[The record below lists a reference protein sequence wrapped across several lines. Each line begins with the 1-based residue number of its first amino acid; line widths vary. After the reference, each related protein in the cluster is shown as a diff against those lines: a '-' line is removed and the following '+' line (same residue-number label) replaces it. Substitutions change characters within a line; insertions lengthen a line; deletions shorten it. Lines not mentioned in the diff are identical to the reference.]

1 MPDNVKSG
9 MTIVPV
15 SNVGEVLKVALVRQ
29 PEAIDWVE
37 TEVTSPATGFR
48 ATTTPVVT
56 H

>member
-1 MPDNVKSG
+1 

-15 SNVGEVLKVALVRQ
+15 KTVAEVLKVALVRQ

-37 TEVTSPATGFR
+37 PPEVVAPPALRDGGDD
-48 ATTTPVVT
+48 AVVT